1 MRKSDGTYTY
11 FVPDVAYHLDKW
23 RRGFVRVINEQGAD
37 HHSTITR
44 VRAGLQALDAG
55 IPQGWPDYVLHQMVT
70 VLKNGEEVKISKRA
84 GSYVTLRDLIDEVG
98 CDATR
103 YFLAARH
110 PDSQLVFDIDLAK
123 SKSNDN
129 PVYYIQYAH
138 ARIYAVLAQW
148 GGERKLL
155 MKSDVSL
162 LDNEYEAALLQRLI
176 DYPQVIEYAA
186 QELAPHLIAFYL
198 KDLAADFHSYYNA
211 SRFLV
216 EDEKVKLARLTL
228 IAAVAQVIH
237 NGLGLLGVSAPEKM

>member
-1 MRKSDGTYTY
+1 MRKSEGGYTY

-23 RRGFVRVINEQGAD
+23 RRGFERVINEQGSD

-55 IPQGWPDYVLHQMVT
+55 IPKGWPDYVLHQMVT

-103 YFLAARH
+103 FFLAARH

-123 SKSNDN
+123 SQSNDN

-138 ARIYAVLAQW
+138 ARICAVLAQW
-148 GGERKLL
+148 GGERNSLSQEDVCVL
-155 MKSDVSL
+155 DSD
-162 LDNEYEAALLQRLI
+162 YEKQLLQRMI
-176 DYPQVIEYAA
+176 DFPQVIETAA
-186 QELAPHLIAFYL
+186 EDLAPHLIAFYL
-198 KDLAADFHSYYNA
+198 KELAADFHSYYNA

-216 EDEKVKLARLTL
+216 EDEKTKLARLAL
-228 IAAVAQVIH
+228 IAAVAQVLK
-237 NGLGLLGVSAPEKM
+237 NGLALLGVSAPEKM

>member
-1 MRKSDGTYTY
+1 
-11 FVPDVAYHLDKW
+11 
-23 RRGFVRVINEQGAD
+23 
-37 HHSTITR
+37 

-55 IPQGWPDYVLHQMVT
+55 IPPGWPEYVLHQMVT
-70 VLKNGEEVKISKRA
+70 VLRNGQEVKISKRA

-123 SKSNDN
+123 SKSNEN

-138 ARIYAVLAQW
+138 ARICAVLAQW
-148 GGERKLL
+148 AGERKAL
-155 MKSDVSL
+155 MLAEVSL
-162 LDNEYEAALLQRLI
+162 LDSDYETTLLQKLI

-186 QELAPHLIAFYL
+186 LDLAPHLIAFYL

-216 EDEKVKLARLTL
+216 EDEALKLARLAL

-237 NGLGLLGVSAPEKM
+237 NGLALLGVSAPEKM

>member
-1 MRKSDGTYTY
+1 
-11 FVPDVAYHLDKW
+11 
-23 RRGFVRVINEQGAD
+23 
-37 HHSTITR
+37 
-44 VRAGLQALDAG
+44 
-55 IPQGWPDYVLHQMVT
+55 MVT
-70 VLKNGEEVKISKRA
+70 VLRNGQEVKISKRA

-138 ARIYAVLAQW
+138 ARICAVLVQW
-148 GGERKLL
+148 GGERKALL
-155 MKSDVSL
+155 QADVSL
-162 LDNEYEAALLQRLI
+162 LDNDYETTLLQKLI
-176 DYPQVIEYAA
+176 DYPQVIENAA
-186 QELAPHLIAFYL
+186 QDLAPHLIAFYL

-216 EDEKVKLARLTL
+216 EDETVKLARLTL

-237 NGLGLLGVSAPEKM
+237 NGLALLGVSAPEKM